1 MSIKQ
6 GSVQRGHHQLLSH
19 WKQPALGWHGRG
31 GEGSG
36 GGGGGGRGAARRRG
50 AGGGA
55 SAGGRRAGGPEGVV

>member
-1 MSIKQ
+1 VSIKQ

-36 GGGGGGRGAARRRG
+36 GVERRGEGRGGDEMGGGGRG
-50 AGGGA
+50 
-55 SAGGRRAGGPEGVV
+55 SEGVV